1 MFNVGIN
8 MRKVPIADRA
18 IEREHPINLCSSM
31 AARRARGRSQR
42 KMGGRR
48 NNPDG
53 PEFLECTDK
62 GGSSM
67 EADAH
72 FFLIWAHASADGG
85 FGPASKPVTKNGSF
99 VCFPNEANARAECDR
114 LNASG
119 GVDQYSVR
127 PTRLQALKLIAERFS
142 VLPSPATSAC
152 STFLGTD
159 LHTHAMTGA
168 ERHQSP

>member
-1 MFNVGIN
+1 

-18 IEREHPINLCSSM
+18 IEQEHPINPCSSM